1 MHMFQF
7 PIRLSVVI
15 SCALFLATACA
26 KDNTANAYLIRVREH
41 QVTLS
46 DFQQAVESAREE
58 AFPEE
63 RNIDPEMLNQLRV
76 QVLNQL
82 TEELIIIE
90 RGAELGISVSEA
102 ELDKALAAIKA
113 DYPDNTFDETL
124 LENAIS
130 LEAWKQKLARRL
142 VVEKVIAKELIDN
155 VKLTTEEMA
164 EYYQEANKKSASRNI
179 DSDEQNEKIVLQLR
193 RIKAEAAYRQWI
205 EDLRSRYQVEINQ
218 AQWEKLIG
226 RSS

>member
-1 MHMFQF
+1 MFQF

>member
-1 MHMFQF
+1 MHMLQC
-7 PIRLSVVI
+7 PIRLSTVI
-15 SCALFLATACA
+15 ICALLLATACA
-26 KDNTANAYLIRVREH
+26 KDNAANEYLIRVREL

-46 DFQQAVESAREE
+46 EFQQAVESAREE
-58 AFPEE
+58 AFPGE
-63 RNIDPEMLNQLRV
+63 RDIEPEMLNQLRV

-82 TEELIIIE
+82 SEELLIIE

-102 ELDKALAAIKA
+102 ELDEALAAIKA

-130 LEAWKQKLARRL
+130 FEAWKQKLARRL

-164 EYYQEANKKSASRNI
+164 EYYQEANKKSASPNI

>member
-1 MHMFQF
+1 MFQF

-113 DYPDNTFDETL
+113 D
-124 LENAIS
+124 
-130 LEAWKQKLARRL
+130 
-142 VVEKVIAKELIDN
+142 
-155 VKLTTEEMA
+155 
-164 EYYQEANKKSASRNI
+164 
-179 DSDEQNEKIVLQLR
+179 
-193 RIKAEAAYRQWI
+193 
-205 EDLRSRYQVEINQ
+205 
-218 AQWEKLIG
+218 
-226 RSS
+226 

>member
-1 MHMFQF
+1 
-7 PIRLSVVI
+7 
-15 SCALFLATACA
+15 
-26 KDNTANAYLIRVREH
+26 
-41 QVTLS
+41 
-46 DFQQAVESAREE
+46 
-58 AFPEE
+58 
-63 RNIDPEMLNQLRV
+63 
-76 QVLNQL
+76 
-82 TEELIIIE
+82 
-90 RGAELGISVSEA
+90 
-102 ELDKALAAIKA
+102 
-113 DYPDNTFDETL
+113 
-124 LENAIS
+124 
-130 LEAWKQKLARRL
+130 LARRL